1 MLESEI
7 FSLKQ
12 VSAEEK
18 ALEHLIHHSRM
29 SRESLPQNWSSNAL
43 GCEVALRNLVASC
56 SPEGQGE
63 TCK

>member
-18 ALEHLIHHSRM
+18 ALEHLIHHSHM
-29 SRESLPQNWSSNAL
+29 SRKSLLQNWSSNAL